1 MNPLC
6 SVDLAATDD
15 AVVATLLGEIDLS
28 NVAEVEDQLAASAR
42 GASALVIDLRELR
55 YIDSSGFGMIER
67 LTRKTQ
73 LRLVLTDEAIIH
85 RAFTVTG
92 LSQVVPMYPT
102 IDDALA

>member
-1 MNPLC
+1 
-6 SVDLAATDD
+6 
-15 AVVATLLGEIDLS
+15 
-28 NVAEVEDQLAASAR
+28 
-42 GASALVIDLRELR
+42 VIDLRELR

-73 LRLVLTDEAIIH
+73 LRLVLTEEAIIH

>member
-6 SVDLAATDD
+6 SVDLTAMDD

-28 NVAEVEDQLAASAR
+28 NVGEVEEQLAAGAR
-42 GASALVIDLRELR
+42 NSDALVVDLRELR

-67 LTRKTQ
+67 LNRKTQ
-73 LRLVLTDEAIIH
+73 LRVVLTEDAVIH

-92 LSQVVPMYPT
+92 LSQVVPIYLS